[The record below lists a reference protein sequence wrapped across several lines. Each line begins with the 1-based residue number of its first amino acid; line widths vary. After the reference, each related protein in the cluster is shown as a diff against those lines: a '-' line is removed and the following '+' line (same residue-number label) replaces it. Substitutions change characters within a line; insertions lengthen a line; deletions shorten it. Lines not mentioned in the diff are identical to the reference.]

1 MYRENVLETIGNT
14 PLIKLGRMFQN
25 FPAQVFAKVESFN
38 PGQSAKDRIALF
50 MIEEAERKGLLKPG
64 ATIIEATSGNTG
76 FGLAMVSAIKGY
88 KCVLTVSSK
97 ASKEKLSLLR
107 SLGAEV
113 VVCPS
118 DAAPEDPRSYYSR
131 AEQLAKEIPN
141 AFYVAQNFN
150 LDNSEAHYRTTGPE
164 IWEQTGGKITHYV
177 CCVGTGG
184 TLSGTARYLKEKNPD
199 IQIIGVDAY
208 GSVLKKYWQTGE
220 FDHNEIYSYKVEG
233 LGKTIIP
240 DNVDFDIIDDFIKVT
255 DKDSALR
262 AREVAK
268 KEGMLIGYSAGS
280 TLQCIHQMKDRFKKD
295 DVVVALFSDHGS
307 RYLGK
312 IFNDDWMRQ
321 QGFLQ
326 SYDQNVEDSSS
337 YDNIIVRI
345 RRARLKY
352 KKYLRQT
359 MQSLK
364 L

>member
-1 MYRENVLETIGNT
+1 MYCENVLKTIGNT
-14 PLIKLGRMFQN
+14 PLIKLGRMFAD

-64 ATIIEATSGNTG
+64 STIIEATSGNTG

-107 SLGAEV
+107 SLGAQV

-141 AFYVAQNFN
+141 SFYVAQNFN
-150 LDNSEAHYRTTGPE
+150 FDNSEAHYRTTGPE
-164 IWEQTGGKITHYV
+164 IWEQTQGKITHYV

-184 TLSGTARYLKEKNPD
+184 TISGTARYLKEKNPN
-199 IQIIGVDAY
+199 IKIIGVDAY
-208 GSVLKKYWQTGE
+208 GSVLKKYWQTGI
-220 FDHNEIYSYKVEG
+220 FDKNEIFSYKVEG

-240 DNVDFDIIDDFIKVT
+240 DNVDFDLIDDFIKVT
-255 DKDSALR
+255 DKNSALK
-262 AREVAK
+262 AREMAR
-268 KEGMLIGYSAGS
+268 KEGMLIGYSSGS
-280 TLQCIHQMKDRFKKD
+280 TLECIHKLKSQLKKD

-312 IFNDDWMRQ
+312 VFNDDWMRQ

-326 SYDQNVEDSSS
+326 SYDQSEDDSSS
-337 YDNIIVRI
+337 YEAMKHKF
-345 RRARLKY
+345 RAYRLKY

-364 L
+364 F

>member
-1 MYRENVLETIGNT
+1 MHCENVLKTIGNT
-14 PLIKLGRMFQN
+14 PLIKLGRMYAN

-50 MIEEAERKGLLKPG
+50 MIEEAEKKGMLKPG
-64 ATIIEATSGNTG
+64 STIIEATSGNTG

-131 AEQLAKEIPN
+131 AEQLARDIPN
-141 AFYVAQNFN
+141 SFYVAQNFN
-150 LDNSEAHYRTTGPE
+150 LNNSEAHYRTTGPE
-164 IWEQTGGKITHYV
+164 IWKQTQGKITHFV

-184 TLSGTARYLKEKNPD
+184 TLSGTARFLKEQNPD

-208 GSVLKKYWQTGE
+208 GSVLKKYWQTGV
-220 FDHNEIYSYKVEG
+220 FDKNEIYSYKVEG

-240 DNVDFDIIDDFIKVT
+240 DNVAFDLIDDFIKVT

-262 AREVAK
+262 AREAAK
-268 KEGMLIGYSAGS
+268 KEGMLIGYSSGS
-280 TLQCIHQMKDRFKKD
+280 TLQCIHQLRNRLSRK

-312 IFNDDWMRQ
+312 VFNDDWMRQ

-326 SYDQNVEDSSS
+326 PYDRNGVDSSS
-337 YDNIIVRI
+337 YESMKKKL
-345 RRARLKY
+345 RAYRLKY

-359 MQSLK
+359 MESLK
-364 L
+364 F

>member
-1 MYRENVLETIGNT
+1 MYCENVLKTIGNT
-14 PLIKLGRMFQN
+14 PLIKLGRMYED

-38 PGQSAKDRIALF
+38 PGQSAKDRIALY

-64 ATIIEATSGNTG
+64 STIIEATSGNTG

-107 SLGAEV
+107 SLGAKV
-113 VVCPS
+113 VICPS

-131 AEQLAKEIPN
+131 AEQLAKDIPN
-141 AFYVAQNFN
+141 SFYVAQNFN

-164 IWEQTGGKITHYV
+164 IWEQTEGKITHYV

-208 GSVLKKYWQTGE
+208 GSVLKKYWQTGI
-220 FDHNEIYSYKVEG
+220 FDQNEIYSYKVEG

-240 DNVDFDIIDDFIKVT
+240 DNIDFDLIDDFIKVT

-262 AREVAK
+262 ARDVAK

-280 TLQCIHQMKDRFKKD
+280 TLQCIHQMKNRFTKD

-321 QGFLQ
+321 QGFLHMH
-326 SYDQNVEDSSS
+326 DQNGEESSS
-337 YDNIIVRI
+337 YDGMKRKF
-345 RRARLKY
+345 RAARLKY